1 MYSRAVE
8 KSERLRRES
17 GDIDRLSL
25 IVIESRQFDFLKD
38 FKGGNGNRWN
48 ALFRLVGL
56 GGKIA

>member
-38 FKGGNGNRWN
+38 FKGGNGSRWSD
-48 ALFRLVGL
+48 LFGLVGF
-56 GGKIA
+56 GGESA